1 MAANLRIGVVGG
13 SGRMGQ
19 MVVAQ
24 VGETA
29 GCVIAAGSEY
39 PGHEFVGRDIGEVAG
54 VEALGVI
61 IGDDAATMIAGVDVV
76 VDFTIPGATVDH
88 ARLAAQAGAAMV
100 IGTTGLDKAQADVIE
115 AAARHVPIV
124 WAPNMSVGVTLLLAL
139 SEQVAGLL
147 GPNDYDIE
155 IVEMHHRH
163 KIDAPSGTAL
173 GLGRAVAAGRGVELE
188 SVYKA
193 ARDGQT
199 GARPRGEIGFSVL
212 RGGDVVGEHSVIFAG
227 EGERVVLSHIASSRK
242 VFAAGAVR
250 AALWTQNQP
259 AGLYSMKNVLG
270 FDT

>member
-1 MAANLRIGVVGG
+1 MAADLKIGVVGG

-24 VGETA
+24 VTETE
-29 GCVIAAGSEY
+29 GCAIAAGCEY
-39 PGHEFVGRDIGEVAG
+39 PGQEFVGRDIGETAG
-54 VEALGVI
+54 VGPLSVA

-76 VDFTIPGATVDH
+76 VDFTIPEATTDH

-100 IGTTGLDKAQADVIE
+100 IGTTGLDKAQAEVIE

-124 WAPNMSVGVTLLLAL
+124 WAPNMSVGVTVLLAL

-147 GPNDYDIE
+147 GPDDYDIE

-173 GLGRAVAAGRGVELE
+173 GLGRAVAAGRGVDLD

-193 ARDGQT
+193 ARDGHT
-199 GARPRGEIGFSVL
+199 GARPRGEIGFAVL
-212 RGGDVVGEHSVIFAG
+212 RGGDVVGEHSVVFAG
-227 EGERVVLSHIASSRK
+227 EGERITLGHIAGSRK

-250 AALWTQNQP
+250 AALWTRGRP
-259 AGLYSMKNVLG
+259 AGLYSMKHVLG
-270 FDT
+270 FDN